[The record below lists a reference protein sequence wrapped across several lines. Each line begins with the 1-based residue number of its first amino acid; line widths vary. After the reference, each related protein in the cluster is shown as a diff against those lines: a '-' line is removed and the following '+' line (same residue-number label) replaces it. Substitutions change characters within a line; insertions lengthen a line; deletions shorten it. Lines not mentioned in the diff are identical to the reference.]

1 MLQKRGKAFLSLFMA
16 VFVLLVSACSS
27 GGGNTSG
34 SADSSG
40 SKGGNAA
47 GEQVTLKVW
56 VPINTPELDAVYK
69 QIGTD
74 FEKTHENIKVEITTI
89 PFSDYF
95 QKLSVAYAGGIQPDV
110 HGLGFGQLISTVD
123 QGNYMDLNTLIQNDN
138 WSGKDDFFPDILKA
152 GEWNGGLY
160 GLLIPEIRPF
170 VWRKDYFREAGLD
183 PEQPP
188 KTYAELFEFAKKLAK
203 KENGKAVRSG
213 LDITTSTVN
222 NANSEQSFL
231 SLLLLNGLNLYDEKG
246 NPTFDSPESIKVL
259 EQVMDLVKDKDIVFQ
274 TDVNVTGTLFQNNLA
289 AMSFA
294 SSYSLTQLSKSIGA
308 ENLGYSLPPKGP
320 NGEQTSLMLGT
331 FMTMAKKTEHPQE
344 AWEFLKFMFSP
355 EEMLPFA
362 KASGYI
368 PPLKSLQDEFV
379 KLDPANEVIF
389 ESMNDASSY
398 LPSANWNT
406 IVKYLRIGLEEAFFS
421 KKSPEQAMK
430 DAAEAARQES
440 AKK

>member
-1 MLQKRGKAFLSLFMA
+1 MIQKRGKAALSLGMA
-16 VFVLLVSACSS
+16 ATLLMASACSS
-27 GGGNTSG
+27 GGSTAGSEASG
-34 SADSSG
+34 GSSG
-40 SKGGNAA
+40 SGGSGKA
-47 GEQVTLKVW
+47 VTLKVW
-56 VPINTPELDAVYK
+56 VPINTPELDAVYQ
-69 QIGTD
+69 QIGDD
-74 FEKTHENIKVEITTI
+74 FEKTHDNIKVEITTI
-89 PFSDYF
+89 PFADYF
-95 QKLSVAYAGGIQPDV
+95 QKLSVAYAGNIQPDV

-123 QGNYMDLNTLIQNDN
+123 QGNYMDLNSLIQIDN
-138 WSGKDDFFPDILKA
+138 WSGKDDFYPDILKA

-160 GLLIPEIRPF
+160 GLLIPEIRPL
-170 VWRKDYFREAGLD
+170 VWRKDFFKEAGLD

-188 KTYAELFEFAKKLAK
+188 QTYEELFEFAKKLAK

-231 SLLLLNGLNLYDEKG
+231 SMLLLNGLNLYDDKG
-246 NPTFDSPESIKVL
+246 DPTFDSPESIQVL
-259 EQVMDLVKDKDIVFQ
+259 ERIMDLVKDKDIVFQ

-294 SSYSLTQLSKSIGA
+294 SSYSLAQLSKSIGA

-320 NGEQTSLMLGT
+320 NGKQTSLMLGT
-331 FMTMAKKTEHPQE
+331 FMTMAKKTAHPQE

-355 EEMLPFA
+355 EELLPFA

-368 PPLKSLQDEFV
+368 APLQSLKEEFV
-379 KLDPANEVIF
+379 KLDPANQVVF
-389 ESMNDASSY
+389 DAMNDASSY
-398 LPSANWNT
+398 LPSANWSTN
-406 IVKYLRIGLEEAFFS
+406 VKYLRIGLEEAYFE

-430 DAAEAARQES
+430 DAAASARQEN